1 MDNTDIQT
9 SLPRQKETENRILL
23 DSLPET
29 SVQRRGPVWQV
40 LWFLASLKI
49 TVVLLALCMVLVFA
63 STLAQIDASN
73 WKVVNTFFGLRSF
86 LIWIPFQDFVN
97 LYNRELK
104 VSGAFPFP
112 GGMTLG
118 ILLLVNLLAAHAVRF
133 QLKWQRLGILIL
145 HAGLILLLLGELETR
160 TFAVEGTMAIDEGS
174 SSSVVLQ
181 SHNLELAIASPSEDA
196 DFDDVVSV
204 PASLLQ
210 RDHLIHDEMLPF
222 DIDVVRY
229 MANSALLPSTGGG
242 DSPRATAGEGLRW
255 VAVQEPEVSGTDQAV
270 NVPSAYLTFKTRQ
283 GQDLGTWLVT
293 AHRTQQQPQLFES
306 QPVVVDGK
314 TYQVSLR
321 PRHSYRPFSLHLV
334 KFSFDRYEGTDMAR
348 NYSSLV
354 RLVDPQEKVDR
365 EVLIKMNEP
374 LRYRGE
380 AFYQSSFDNR
390 TEKTTYLQ
398 VVRNPGWQIPYVSCG
413 LVALGLL
420 VHFVFTLVNFLNR
433 RVAA

>member
-1 MDNTDIQT
+1 MAGKKAISVDLVSSAKEGGQESKRILGVIIPLRDQTWFVKMMGRPLSSRSRRKPLTSSSSLCSWTEEAMDNTDIQT

-133 QLKWQRLGILIL
+133 QLKWHVLGILIL

-222 DIDVVRY
+222 DIDVVRVHGQLRLV
-229 MANSALLPSTGGG
+229 AEHRRRRFSTSHGRRGFEVGRGSGTGSQRHRPGRECALGLPDFQNPSRPGPGHLAG
-242 DSPRATAGEGLRW
+242 DSPQDPTAAA
-255 VAVQEPEVSGTDQAV
+255 AV
-270 NVPSAYLTFKTRQ
+270 
-283 GQDLGTWLVT
+283 
-293 AHRTQQQPQLFES
+293 
-306 QPVVVDGK
+306 
-314 TYQVSLR
+314 
-321 PRHSYRPFSLHLV
+321 
-334 KFSFDRYEGTDMAR
+334 
-348 NYSSLV
+348 
-354 RLVDPQEKVDR
+354 
-365 EVLIKMNEP
+365 
-374 LRYRGE
+374 
-380 AFYQSSFDNR
+380 
-390 TEKTTYLQ
+390 
-398 VVRNPGWQIPYVSCG
+398 
-413 LVALGLL
+413 
-420 VHFVFTLVNFLNR
+420 
-433 RVAA
+433 